1 MGAGCRWPLCGRRER
16 PAGRMETSEVGK
28 GCEMNKATIGVLGLV
43 ACGVSAGVAGAAI
56 SGVVGNGQLIS
67 PPAIAN
73 FPTLTG
79 PLADAWNEQT
89 NVTLPSS
96 GVLVDMFVN
105 GGFMTSGAATP
116 GVVTGVVDS
125 HFLHWTAGPVPQA
138 IGTVTFSMPILGVI
152 FSDTLLDATDAL
164 LGWGG
169 TTYPTTLAQRGMNP
183 FGSLVANGN
192 TLQFNFLSAAGFID
206 IEQVR
211 VLTRAVPAPGGVC
224 LGVLGL
230 AAGLRRRR

>member
-1 MGAGCRWPLCGRRER
+1 MG
-16 PAGRMETSEVGK
+16 
-28 GCEMNKATIGVLGLV
+28 KATL
-43 ACGVSAGVAGAAI
+43 GVAGLVVAALTAGVSSGAI
-56 SGVVGNGQLIS
+56 SGVTGNGQLIS
-67 PPAIAN
+67 PPAVAN

-89 NVTLPSS
+89 NVTLPAS
-96 GVLVDMFVN
+96 GVAVDMLVN

-138 IGTVTFSMPILGVI
+138 VGTVTFSMPILGVM
-152 FSDTLLDATDAL
+152 FSDTFLDATDVL

-169 TTYPTTLAQRGMNP
+169 TAYPTTLVQRGMNP

-192 TLQFNFLSAAGFID
+192 VLQFSFQSAAGFID

-211 VLTRAVPAPGGVC
+211 VLTRAVPGPGGVC